1 MKILFKPLG
10 NLIPGL
16 SWATV
21 RTRINITDPFKET
34 NQLCKSA
41 QIMENEYQRLGRIYA
56 NGKRKIKIPPIKMS
70 DPNTYLIELLS
81 HDIQQMCI
89 ENTIT
94 IKEITDVFNIKK
106 IIKPEHIPAFAEAW
120 KMEYS

>member
-1 MKILFKPLG
+1 MRLLTVIRSIIILSAIEHLTTTIIEPTTNEILFKPLG
-10 NLIPGL
+10 NLIPEL

-21 RTRINITDPFKET
+21 RTRINITDLFKET
-34 NQLCKSA
+34 NQLCKSS

-56 NGKRKIKIPPIKMS
+56 NGKRKIKIPPTKMS

-89 ENTIT
+89 ENTI
-94 IKEITDVFNIKK
+94 
-106 IIKPEHIPAFAEAW
+106 IIE
-120 KMEYS
+120 